1 VLSPSGVERRA
12 EPSSKIV
19 PLSRLLSI
27 RQRLRESQQTVVF
40 TNGCFDLLH
49 VGHVRFLVEA
59 RALGDVLVV
68 AVNSDSSV
76 RRIKGAGRPIV
87 PERERAEIVAAL
99 EAVDLVV
106 RFSDTTAAGL
116 VTALEPDIVCKGG
129 DYDEAEALP
138 EATAAASFGGRFL
151 LLSRT
156 HARSTSELVERISK
170 EAAW

>member
-1 VLSPSGVERRA
+1 VLSGSDVERRA

-19 PLSRLLSI
+19 PLSSLLSI
-27 RQRLRESQQTVVF
+27 RQQLRASQQTVVF

-59 RALGDVLVV
+59 SALGDMLVV

-76 RRIKGAGRPIV
+76 RRIKGPGRPIV
-87 PERERAEIVAAL
+87 PERERAEIVAAF

-106 RFSDTTAAGL
+106 CFSDATAVTL
-116 VTALEPDIVCKGG
+116 VTALEPDVVCKGG
-129 DYDEAEALP
+129 DYDESDTLP
-138 EATAAASFGGRFL
+138 EAAAAATFGGRFL

-156 HARSTSELVERISK
+156 YARSTSELVDRISK